1 MLLYRCE
8 YMKIILIID
17 SKIPHFLDKYPG
29 YKIYLF
35 KLHYFNMIIQ
45 EKPKNEINDFLNKEL
60 LPLLKIYNEVIEMN
74 YSKFE
79 YYKENSQIL
88 KCRSY
93 QQIWE
98 KSCKIFEE
106 CLKLSLDWILWVETE
121 KNKNNQKVINY
132 NKEKEN
138 ITKNIHLILNFEKEI
153 EKNNENNIFNKNHN
167 FLDEN
172 NLYLFNNKIS
182 NENDFDIEEEEVEK
196 PFNDSIFFHKDLCQ
210 NKEFEFPFNKL
221 LNENIEEN
229 YSIKNNDLINNLS
242 YDNKNNNLIIND
254 INNDNSNNNLHIKNN
269 GLFLI
274 TSVKIENKSLPNNS
288 INGKESIKSYK
299 LDSRKKKI
307 KEFKFKLFKRE
318 NLDKKILRKF
328 KKFLKAELKGEND
341 KEIKNFINNNGFWLD
356 YISMNLMPPFF
367 YKKENILFKSFNTQY
382 LCWFFE
388 HKFSLELYNIYIKIN
403 YEKLLPIIK
412 KAYNLDENSDDFI
425 LVQTYLNTMPLIYG
439 HQNIN
444 RITSD
449 SSKAKS
455 LDDEI
460 NDNEIDNKIENRE
473 DDIKNDEMII
483 EKDFIYVNENNN
495 TNLNNIEE
503 NNIMNF
509 NNMNNV
515 NLTINDPSLFLFKQY
530 SKSNINENDFNEMNI
545 SDDFEENNNTKSINL
560 SLFK

>member
-1 MLLYRCE
+1 
-8 YMKIILIID
+8 
-17 SKIPHFLDKYPG
+17 
-29 YKIYLF
+29 
-35 KLHYFNMIIQ
+35 
-45 EKPKNEINDFLNKEL
+45 
-60 LPLLKIYNEVIEMN
+60 
-74 YSKFE
+74 
-79 YYKENSQIL
+79 
-88 KCRSY
+88 
-93 QQIWE
+93 
-98 KSCKIFEE
+98 
-106 CLKLSLDWILWVETE
+106 
-121 KNKNNQKVINY
+121 
-132 NKEKEN
+132 
-138 ITKNIHLILNFEKEI
+138 
-153 EKNNENNIFNKNHN
+153 
-167 FLDEN
+167 
-172 NLYLFNNKIS
+172 
-182 NENDFDIEEEEVEK
+182 
-196 PFNDSIFFHKDLCQ
+196 
-210 NKEFEFPFNKL
+210 
-221 LNENIEEN
+221 
-229 YSIKNNDLINNLS
+229 
-242 YDNKNNNLIIND
+242 
-254 INNDNSNNNLHIKNN
+254 
-269 GLFLI
+269 
-274 TSVKIENKSLPNNS
+274 
-288 INGKESIKSYK
+288 
-299 LDSRKKKI
+299 
-307 KEFKFKLFKRE
+307 
-318 NLDKKILRKF
+318 
-328 KKFLKAELKGEND
+328 
-341 KEIKNFINNNGFWLD
+341 
-356 YISMNLMPPFF
+356 MNLMPPFF
-367 YKKENILFKSFNTQY
+367 YKKENISFKSFNTQY

>member
-79 YYKENSQIL
+79 YYKENSKIL

-106 CLKLSLDWILWVETE
+106 CLKLSLDFILWVETE

-138 ITKNIHLILNFEKEI
+138 ITKNIHLILNFEEEI

-172 NLYLFNNKIS
+172 NLYLFNNRIS
-182 NENDFDIEEEEVEK
+182 NENEFDIEEEEVEK
-196 PFNDSIFFHKDLCQ
+196 PFNDLTFFPKDLCQ

-274 TSVKIENKSLPNNS
+274 TSVKIENKSLPNSS

-341 KEIKNFINNNGFWLD
+341 IEIKNFINNNGFWLD

-367 YKKENILFKSFNTQY
+367 YEKENISFKSFNTQY
-382 LCWFFE
+382 LCWLFE
-388 HKFSLELYNIYIKIN
+388 HKFSLELYNIYIKTN

-439 HQNIN
+439 HQNIY

-449 SSKAKS
+449 SSNAKS

-495 TNLNNIEE
+495 TNLNNIEG

-530 SKSNINENDFNEMNI
+530 SKSNIKENDFNEMNI
-545 SDDFEENNNTKSINL
+545 SDDFEENNNDKSINL

>member
-545 SDDFEENNNTKSINL
+545 SDDFEENNNDKSINL

>member
-35 KLHYFNMIIQ
+35 KHHYFNMIIQ

-172 NLYLFNNKIS
+172 NLYLFNNRIS
-182 NENDFDIEEEEVEK
+182 IENDFDIEEEEVEK
-196 PFNDSIFFHKDLCQ
+196 PFNDLTFFPKDLCQ

-367 YKKENILFKSFNTQY
+367 YEKENISFKSFNTQY

-545 SDDFEENNNTKSINL
+545 SDDFEENNNDKSINL

>member
-449 SSKAKS
+449 SSNAKS

>member
-367 YKKENILFKSFNTQY
+367 IKKKIYHLNHLI
-382 LCWFFE
+382 
-388 HKFSLELYNIYIKIN
+388 HNIYVGF
-403 YEKLLPIIK
+403 L
-412 KAYNLDENSDDFI
+412 
-425 LVQTYLNTMPLIYG
+425 
-439 HQNIN
+439 NIN
-444 RITSD
+444 FPSNYIIFISRLIM
-449 SSKAKS
+449 
-455 LDDEI
+455 
-460 NDNEIDNKIENRE
+460 
-473 DDIKNDEMII
+473 KN
-483 EKDFIYVNENNN
+483 YY
-495 TNLNNIEE
+495 L
-503 NNIMNF
+503 
-509 NNMNNV
+509 
-515 NLTINDPSLFLFKQY
+515 
-530 SKSNINENDFNEMNI
+530 
-545 SDDFEENNNTKSINL
+545 
-560 SLFK
+560 